1 MSKTD
6 KPTKAGG
13 LPSVTSTIKQVVKS
27 QRARKNIKNLL
38 RVNKEGGFDCPGC
51 AWGDSS
57 EGMVHF
63 CENGAKAIAWESTE
77 RKVGQAFFAS
87 YSVSRLQ
94 KQSDYWLEYQGRLC
108 EPMKY
113 NAVNDHYEPI
123 SWNDAFSL
131 IAKHLNETSDPD
143 KVEFYTSG
151 RASNEASYLYQ
162 LFGRSYGTNNFPDCS
177 NMCHEA
183 SGVAL
188 NAAIGVGKGTVVL
201 DDFEDANAIF
211 VYGQNPGTNH
221 PRMMNTL
228 RKAAKRACNIV
239 SINNLKE
246 VALEK
251 FASPQKP
258 LELLTSKAVSISHL
272 YLSPKLSGDMAFAR
286 GMAKTIF
293 EDYPDAIKYD
303 FIEKHTHDFT
313 AYKEVVNKTTWD
325 HICEQSGIEQ
335 KDIKQAAKVFVS
347 AKNVI
352 STWAMGLTQH
362 KHSVI
367 TIRELSNLH
376 LMLGQIGRKGAGL
389 CPVRGHSNV
398 QGNRTMG
405 ILERPS
411 LQYIEKLQAYYGRT
425 MPTQA
430 GHNVYNA
437 LKALHKKESEI
448 LICLGGNLAAAAPDT
463 NYTATAIA
471 NAKLNVQISTKLNRS
486 HLLVGNSENGHDA
499 LILPCLGRTESDVQ
513 ASGPQTISV
522 EDTFSMVHG
531 STGTTEPISELC
543 KSETSIVCEMAQ
555 ATLGDAPIDWLAMR
569 DDYSKIRELIANTIV
584 GFTDFNHKLATP
596 FGFHLRNSAANLEW
610 NTHNKRAN
618 FNSSPLPKS
627 LFTDT
632 VSAMVADKRELVFT
646 LQSLRSHDQYNTTIY
661 GMDDRYRGVTGERT
675 VIFMNHLDAKKLK
688 LENGC
693 LVSIESIW
701 DDNVGRTLDG
711 FTLYFYDIPRGNV
724 AAYYPETNPLVP
736 IHSVG
741 GESSTPTSK
750 SIPVIIRASK
760 LKAPI
765 VLN

>member
-1 MSKTD
+1 MSKIS
-6 KPTKAGG
+6 KPNKAGG
-13 LPSVTSTIKQVVKS
+13 LPSVTSTIIQVVKS
-27 QRARKNIKNLL
+27 KRARENIKNLL
-38 RVNKEGGFDCPGC
+38 RVNKAGGFDCPGC

-57 EGMVHF
+57 EGMLHF
-63 CENGAKAIAWESTE
+63 CENGAKAIAWESTD
-77 RKVGQAFFAS
+77 RKVGQEFFAT
-87 YSVSRLQ
+87 YSVSRLR

-108 EPMKY
+108 EPMQY
-113 NAVNDHYEPI
+113 NAATDHYEAV
-123 SWNDAFSL
+123 SWENAFAL
-131 IAKHLNETSDPD
+131 IAKHLNSLSSPN
-143 KVEFYTSG
+143 KAEFYTSG

-188 NAAIGVGKGTVVL
+188 GDAIGVGKGTVVL
-201 DDFEDANAIF
+201 DDFDAADAIF

-228 RKAAKRACNIV
+228 RKAAKDGCKIV

-272 YLSPKLSGDMAFAR
+272 YLTPKLSGDMALAR
-286 GMAKTIF
+286 GMAKTIL
-293 EDYPDAIKYD
+293 ERYPLAINTS
-303 FIEKHTHDFT
+303 FISAHTHNFE
-313 AYKEVVNKTTWD
+313 AYKQAVTDTTWEQ
-325 HICEQSGIEQ
+325 ITEQSGVEKEDIEQ
-335 KDIKQAAKVFVS
+335 AASIFVH

-367 TIRELSNLH
+367 TIRELTNLH

-405 ILERPS
+405 ILEQPS
-411 LQYIEKLQAYYGRT
+411 AKFIDKLQTYYGHT
-425 MPTQA
+425 MPKEN
-430 GHNVYNA
+430 GHNVYKA
-437 LKALHKKESEI
+437 LKALHQGDSEV

-463 NYTATAIA
+463 EYTARAIS

-486 HLLVGNSENGHDA
+486 HLLARQDA
-499 LILPCLGRTESDVQ
+499 LILPCLGRTEVDKQ
-513 ASGPQTISV
+513 ATGPQTITV

-531 STGTTEPISELC
+531 SAGTTTPISDLC
-543 KSETSIVCEMAQ
+543 KSETDIVCEIAQ
-555 ATLGDAPIDWLAMR
+555 ATLGSKPIDWLAMR
-569 DDYSKIRELIANTIV
+569 DDYTKIRELIADTIE
-584 GFTDFNHKLATP
+584 GFTDFNQKLNTP

-610 NTHNKRAN
+610 NTPNQRAN
-618 FNSSPLPKS
+618 FGASALPTS
-627 LFTDT
+627 LYNESVT
-632 VSAMVADKRELVFT
+632 ALLAEKRELIFT

-661 GMDDRYRGVTGERT
+661 GMDDRYRGVKGERN
-675 VIFMNHLDAKKLK
+675 VIFMHQLDAKKLR
-688 LENGC
+688 LEEGC

-701 DDNVGRTLDG
+701 DDNVSRKLDG
-711 FTLYFYDIPRGNV
+711 FKLYYYDIPRGNV

-736 IHSVG
+736 IDSVG
-741 GESSTPTSK
+741 SGSATPTSK
-750 SIPVIIRASK
+750 SIPVVIKASGK
-760 LKAPI
+760 AAPI
-765 VLN
+765 VIN